1 VAISLVVLSLV
12 ILFRPGTFADSG
24 YPNIRNPFGI
34 DGLSGLFK
42 ILEFALLL
50 VPVSVVGSV
59 VSLVMRF
66 RRASGIERQQMNW
79 IVAAAAIVGA
89 TFPIALI
96 ATTTVGT
103 PGHYPALVVMLQ
115 NVSLFS
121 LALIPASAGIAIL
134 RYRLYDIDVIVNR
147 TIVYATLTF
156 LLGLTYLGLVVLLQQ
171 ILNPVTHQSDI
182 AVAGSTLVVAA
193 LFRPLR
199 ERVQAFIDRR
209 FYRHKYDVTQTLED
223 FSHILRNEVDLPS
236 IRTDLLGVVGTTMQP
251 VHASLWLRDPGAA

>member
-1 VAISLVVLSLV
+1 
-12 ILFRPGTFADSG
+12 
-24 YPNIRNPFGI
+24 
-34 DGLSGLFK
+34 
-42 ILEFALLL
+42 
-50 VPVSVVGSV
+50 
-59 VSLVMRF
+59 
-66 RRASGIERQQMNW
+66 
-79 IVAAAAIVGA
+79 
-89 TFPIALI
+89 
-96 ATTTVGT
+96 
-103 PGHYPALVVMLQ
+103 MLQ